1 MPVFLITALQRGF
14 VYLSAVSGVCRRC
27 GFYLFA
33 DNQASVTAVG
43 QGEIFC
49 PFVLCAQ
56 LFYGCARPFQFPPSV
71 AFHGN
76 KITAHLYQ
84 RYAVFRQ
91 HPQVCHR
98 TGCHHIIFFSPG
110 FSGRLFCPFLYDAAF
125 DVQAVQ
131 HILQKCTAFS
141 GGFYQ
146 GQVYIR
152 PENEA
157 YLGLDMRINSIPGQL
172 RYRVTFSSQMR
183 RMGADMTSEGLR
195 TLLSEVGQTYALLT
209 ALESRSYTP
218 TTEDLTA
225 FREELLAEQEAKS
238 FQTLRQM
245 I

>member
-1 MPVFLITALQRGF
+1 MAEVVSELDKLREAAKLIEEMSQGRLQ
-14 VYLSAVSGVCRRC
+14 VC
-27 GFYLFA
+27 
-33 DNQASVTAVG
+33 
-43 QGEIFC
+43 
-49 PFVLCAQ
+49 
-56 LFYGCARPFQFPPSV
+56 PSV
-71 AFHGN
+71 
-76 KITAHLYQ
+76 
-84 RYAVFRQ
+84 V
-91 HPQVCHR
+91 
-98 TGCHHIIFFSPG
+98 
-110 FSGRLFCPFLYDAAF
+110 
-125 DVQAVQ
+125 
-131 HILQKCTAFS
+131 
-141 GGFYQ
+141 

-218 TTEDLTA
+218 TTEYLTA

-238 FQTLRQM
+238 FPTLSQT

>member
-1 MPVFLITALQRGF
+1 MAEVVSELDKLREAAKLIEEMSQGRLQ
-14 VYLSAVSGVCRRC
+14 VC
-27 GFYLFA
+27 
-33 DNQASVTAVG
+33 
-43 QGEIFC
+43 
-49 PFVLCAQ
+49 
-56 LFYGCARPFQFPPSV
+56 PSV
-71 AFHGN
+71 
-76 KITAHLYQ
+76 
-84 RYAVFRQ
+84 V
-91 HPQVCHR
+91 
-98 TGCHHIIFFSPG
+98 
-110 FSGRLFCPFLYDAAF
+110 
-125 DVQAVQ
+125 
-131 HILQKCTAFS
+131 
-141 GGFYQ
+141 

-209 ALESRSYTP
+209 ALESRNYTP

-238 FQTLRQM
+238 FPTLSQT

>member
-1 MPVFLITALQRGF
+1 MAEVVSELDKLREAAKLIEEMSQGRLQ
-14 VYLSAVSGVCRRC
+14 VC
-27 GFYLFA
+27 
-33 DNQASVTAVG
+33 
-43 QGEIFC
+43 
-49 PFVLCAQ
+49 
-56 LFYGCARPFQFPPSV
+56 PSV
-71 AFHGN
+71 
-76 KITAHLYQ
+76 
-84 RYAVFRQ
+84 V
-91 HPQVCHR
+91 
-98 TGCHHIIFFSPG
+98 
-110 FSGRLFCPFLYDAAF
+110 
-125 DVQAVQ
+125 
-131 HILQKCTAFS
+131 
-141 GGFYQ
+141 

-225 FREELLAEQEAKS
+225 FREKLLAEQEAKS
-238 FQTLRQM
+238 FPTLSQT

>member
-1 MPVFLITALQRGF
+1 MADVVSELDKLREAAKLIEEMSQGRLQ
-14 VYLSAVSGVCRRC
+14 VC
-27 GFYLFA
+27 
-33 DNQASVTAVG
+33 
-43 QGEIFC
+43 
-49 PFVLCAQ
+49 
-56 LFYGCARPFQFPPSV
+56 PSV
-71 AFHGN
+71 
-76 KITAHLYQ
+76 
-84 RYAVFRQ
+84 V
-91 HPQVCHR
+91 
-98 TGCHHIIFFSPG
+98 
-110 FSGRLFCPFLYDAAF
+110 
-125 DVQAVQ
+125 
-131 HILQKCTAFS
+131 
-141 GGFYQ
+141 

-218 TTEDLTA
+218 TTEDLTV

-238 FQTLRQM
+238 FPTLNQT

>member
-1 MPVFLITALQRGF
+1 MAEVVSELDKLREAAKLIEEMSQGRLQ
-14 VYLSAVSGVCRRC
+14 VC
-27 GFYLFA
+27 
-33 DNQASVTAVG
+33 
-43 QGEIFC
+43 
-49 PFVLCAQ
+49 
-56 LFYGCARPFQFPPSV
+56 PSV
-71 AFHGN
+71 
-76 KITAHLYQ
+76 
-84 RYAVFRQ
+84 V
-91 HPQVCHR
+91 
-98 TGCHHIIFFSPG
+98 
-110 FSGRLFCPFLYDAAF
+110 
-125 DVQAVQ
+125 
-131 HILQKCTAFS
+131 
-141 GGFYQ
+141 

-209 ALESRSYTP
+209 ALESRSHTP

-238 FQTLRQM
+238 FPTLSQT

>member
-1 MPVFLITALQRGF
+1 MAEVVSELDKLREAAKLIEEMSQGRLQ
-14 VYLSAVSGVCRRC
+14 VC
-27 GFYLFA
+27 
-33 DNQASVTAVG
+33 
-43 QGEIFC
+43 
-49 PFVLCAQ
+49 
-56 LFYGCARPFQFPPSV
+56 PSV
-71 AFHGN
+71 
-76 KITAHLYQ
+76 
-84 RYAVFRQ
+84 V
-91 HPQVCHR
+91 
-98 TGCHHIIFFSPG
+98 
-110 FSGRLFCPFLYDAAF
+110 
-125 DVQAVQ
+125 
-131 HILQKCTAFS
+131 
-141 GGFYQ
+141 

-218 TTEDLTA
+218 TTEDLIA
-225 FREELLAEQEAKS
+225 FREELLSEQEAKS

>member
-1 MPVFLITALQRGF
+1 MAEVVSELDKLREAAKLIEEMSQGRLQ
-14 VYLSAVSGVCRRC
+14 VC
-27 GFYLFA
+27 
-33 DNQASVTAVG
+33 
-43 QGEIFC
+43 
-49 PFVLCAQ
+49 
-56 LFYGCARPFQFPPSV
+56 PSV
-71 AFHGN
+71 
-76 KITAHLYQ
+76 
-84 RYAVFRQ
+84 V
-91 HPQVCHR
+91 
-98 TGCHHIIFFSPG
+98 
-110 FSGRLFCPFLYDAAF
+110 
-125 DVQAVQ
+125 
-131 HILQKCTAFS
+131 
-141 GGFYQ
+141 

-218 TTEDLTA
+218 TIEDLTA

-238 FQTLRQM
+238 FPTLSQT

>member
-1 MPVFLITALQRGF
+1 MAEVVSELDKLREAAKLIEEMSQGRLQ
-14 VYLSAVSGVCRRC
+14 VC
-27 GFYLFA
+27 
-33 DNQASVTAVG
+33 
-43 QGEIFC
+43 
-49 PFVLCAQ
+49 
-56 LFYGCARPFQFPPSV
+56 PSV
-71 AFHGN
+71 
-76 KITAHLYQ
+76 
-84 RYAVFRQ
+84 V
-91 HPQVCHR
+91 
-98 TGCHHIIFFSPG
+98 
-110 FSGRLFCPFLYDAAF
+110 
-125 DVQAVQ
+125 
-131 HILQKCTAFS
+131 
-141 GGFYQ
+141 

-225 FREELLAEQEAKS
+225 FRKELLAEQEAKS
-238 FQTLRQM
+238 FPTLSQT

>member
-1 MPVFLITALQRGF
+1 MAEVVSELDKLREAAKLIEEMSQGRLQ
-14 VYLSAVSGVCRRC
+14 VC
-27 GFYLFA
+27 
-33 DNQASVTAVG
+33 
-43 QGEIFC
+43 
-49 PFVLCAQ
+49 
-56 LFYGCARPFQFPPSV
+56 PSV
-71 AFHGN
+71 
-76 KITAHLYQ
+76 
-84 RYAVFRQ
+84 V
-91 HPQVCHR
+91 
-98 TGCHHIIFFSPG
+98 
-110 FSGRLFCPFLYDAAF
+110 
-125 DVQAVQ
+125 
-131 HILQKCTAFS
+131 
-141 GGFYQ
+141 

-225 FREELLAEQEAKS
+225 FWEELLAEQEAKS
-238 FQTLRQM
+238 FPTLSQT

>member
-1 MPVFLITALQRGF
+1 MAEVVSELDKLREAAKLIEEMSQGRLQ
-14 VYLSAVSGVCRRC
+14 VC
-27 GFYLFA
+27 
-33 DNQASVTAVG
+33 
-43 QGEIFC
+43 
-49 PFVLCAQ
+49 
-56 LFYGCARPFQFPPSV
+56 PSV
-71 AFHGN
+71 
-76 KITAHLYQ
+76 
-84 RYAVFRQ
+84 V
-91 HPQVCHR
+91 
-98 TGCHHIIFFSPG
+98 
-110 FSGRLFCPFLYDAAF
+110 
-125 DVQAVQ
+125 
-131 HILQKCTAFS
+131 
-141 GGFYQ
+141 

-218 TTEDLTA
+218 TTEGLTA

-238 FQTLRQM
+238 FPTLSQT